1 MSQSESALTF
11 VGIASLI
18 LAVPRL
24 IQYIQP
30 SSSPRNFQKQ
40 PSGTYIECPA
50 THDGSGLTIFLAGG
64 ISNCGDWQTVIAARF
79 RKECENLIIY
89 NPRRKDFDVNDPNA
103 TPFQI
108 AWEHEHL
115 RRSKAI
121 LFWFPPETLCPI
133 TLYELGTWTQL
144 GLTTGTKLFI
154 GCDPKY
160 KRIDDVKIQ
169 TRMADTSIPPV
180 VTSIETLADLVIA
193 WYRNQSATSSS

>member
-1 MSQSESALTF
+1 MSQTESA
-11 VGIASLI
+11 IAFLAVASVF

-24 IQYIQP
+24 LNYLQP
-30 SSSPRNFQKQ
+30 LPERPRNEKAR
-40 PSGTYIECPA
+40 TYIECPS
-50 THDGSGLTIFLAGG
+50 THDGSGLTLFLAGG
-64 ISNCGDWQTVIAARF
+64 ISSCSDWQATIAARLGQACPQLF
-79 RKECENLIIY
+79 VY

-108 AWEHEHL
+108 AWEHDHL

-144 GLTTGTKLFI
+144 GQHTGTKIFI
-154 GCDPKY
+154 GCDSNY

-169 TRMADTSIPPV
+169 TRMADPTIPPI
-180 VTSIETLADLVIA
+180 VTSIDALADLVIA
-193 WYRNQSATSSS
+193 WYHNKADTK